1 MAARFDALI
10 SNIDKFQ
17 DSAFGTEFNMDS
29 YLLSDD
35 DAVKKLIATKNP
47 KLTKEQ
53 INTIV
58 DDEDVLIKRAEEMT
72 EEFPNEDED
81 SELEDAVDE
90 NNLSDEQKEIRRI
103 EREARRRTR
112 REKIERKK
120 REFEEKKRDRI
131 EEIKE
136 SKRIYKDKLKEFYEE
151 IKRIKTSIKN
161 AVFGLF
167 KSAKELAKDL
177 VMAIIKT
184 ASSIP
189 GITLMITAPPWNI
202 AHAITATA
210 MLVQMYLKLIKEV
223 KNVAPILGPIKY
235 LPAIT
240 DKNNLSTLSTIFN
253 VPMKIIL
260 GIWEPIAALD
270 KVIKA
275 LIGSV
280 KNSMQKNR
288 DKIFRKATKKLKKLG
303 GLRRS
308 GLPLKVGDQT
318 LRGVIGDPY
327 YTDIGIVFSYDEDD
341 VEEVVDLL
349 TTFKIDG
356 SPNKT
361 STRVV
366 DYQQSFDG
374 DLDNV
379 EAELDKM
386 EFEVPSTKEIENDE
400 FEEYIYDVKL
410 PDGSIIKNI
419 SDEGID
425 YLKSKYILQYSNFIP
440 DDIS

>member
-1 MAARFDALI
+1 MARFDILT

-17 DSAFGTEFNMDS
+17 DSAFSTEFNMDS

-47 KLTKEQ
+47 KLTKDQ
-53 INTIV
+53 INIIV
-58 DDEDVLIKRAEEMT
+58 DDEETLIKRVEESS
-72 EEFPNEDED
+72 EGFPNEDD
-81 SELEDAVDE
+81 TELEDAVSE
-90 NNLSDEQKEIRRI
+90 NNLSSEQKEIRRI
-103 EREARRRTR
+103 DREARKKARK
-112 REKIERKK
+112 EKIERLK
-120 REFEEKKRDRI
+120 RENEEKKKEKI

-161 AVFGLF
+161 AVFNLF

-177 VMAIIKT
+177 LLAIIKT
-184 ASSIP
+184 SSSIP

-210 MLVQMYLKLIKEV
+210 IIVQLYLRLIKEI
-223 KNVAPILGPIKY
+223 KNVAPSLGPIKY

-240 DKNNLSTLSTIFN
+240 DKKNLSILSTIIN
-253 VPMKIIL
+253 IPMKIVL
-260 GIWEPIAALD
+260 GLWAPIGALD
-270 KVIKA
+270 KV
-275 LIGSV
+275 V
-280 KNSMQKNR
+280 KTLLGAVKKSMQKNR
-288 DKIFRKATKKLKKLG
+288 EKIFRKATKRLRKLG
-303 GLRRS
+303 HLRRF

-327 YTDIGIVFSYDEDD
+327 STDSGVVFSYDEDD

-349 TTFKIDG
+349 TTFKING
-356 SPNKT
+356 PPNRT

-366 DYQQSFDG
+366 DYQLAFDG
-374 DLDNV
+374 SLDSI
-379 EAELDKM
+379 EGELDGL
-386 EFEVPSTKEIENDE
+386 EFEIPKTEDIEEDDFAN
-400 FEEYIYDVKL
+400 YIYDAKL
-410 PDGSIIKNI
+410 PDGTIIKNI
-419 SDEGID
+419 SDDGID
-425 YLKSKYILQYSNFIP
+425 YLKEKYTVQYSNFIP